1 MAGSRQSRQSYYQ
14 RTGERPPRETLLS
27 ALDRGADAAPGARR
41 AVDLGCGTGRD
52 TVELLRRGWAVLAI
66 DAEPE
71 AIAGLRERPDLPP
84 DARLET
90 RVARFEETDW
100 PASDLV
106 NASFALPLCPPA
118 TFAGLWQR
126 LVASLKPGGR
136 FAGQLYG
143 DRDSWAGQPGMTFL
157 TRPQAEALLAPLE
170 VELFREEESDG
181 VTPAGD
187 AKHWHIFHIV
197 ARKPQA
203 LSDVPEPTDRR
214 AMDEPSADAPDPAPG
229 PTPNLPMAL
238 SPAMAAAALD
248 RAIIRYIGKRQD
260 MIPGFVDRHFG
271 LRGSLR
277 LHRRAVGWDIVRAPT
292 NVALAVPALG
302 TAMLAGGLRKAGAR
316 RPADWLGRRHIL
328 LKTDVAREIE
338 WLLHTEFLE
347 LPFAQRDRLFERDA
361 LAEEIVA
368 DPMIERALAQAL
380 VVLGRHAND
389 PGFRERLT
397 DALGTYTGSRIAA
410 SEISTS
416 LLSLA
421 TGAVAWQQFTPGALS
436 LGPLV
441 AGSVAHMLAVSSFPL
456 GSTAGALW
464 YAMFPAA
471 ASPLF
476 VAGVTGSV
484 LAGAALLTA
493 FAGVVADP
501 VQRRLGLHRRRLVR
515 LVDVLEQ
522 QLRGEDARMV
532 VRDHYVARLLDLFD
546 LLRVAYRLA
555 GH

>member
-1 MAGSRQSRQSYYQ
+1 MDDDPASN
-14 RTGERPPRETLLS
+14 
-27 ALDRGADAAPGARR
+27 
-41 AVDLGCGTGRD
+41 DLGDG
-52 TVELLRRGWAVLAI
+52 
-66 DAEPE
+66 
-71 AIAGLRERPDLPP
+71 DL
-84 DARLET
+84 
-90 RVARFEETDW
+90 
-100 PASDLV
+100 
-106 NASFALPLCPPA
+106 
-118 TFAGLWQR
+118 
-126 LVASLKPGGR
+126 
-136 FAGQLYG
+136 G
-143 DRDSWAGQPGMTFL
+143 DDNL
-157 TRPQAEALLAPLE
+157 
-170 VELFREEESDG
+170 
-181 VTPAGD
+181 GD
-187 AKHWHIFHIV
+187 
-197 ARKPQA
+197 
-203 LSDVPEPTDRR
+203 
-214 AMDEPSADAPDPAPG
+214 DAPAPPEG

-238 SPAMAAAALD
+238 TPAMAAAALD
-248 RAIIRYIGKRQD
+248 RAILRYVAKRRALVPD
-260 MIPGFVDRHFG
+260 FVDRHFG

-302 TAMLAGGLRKAGAR
+302 TAVLAGGLRKAGAR
-316 RPADWLGRRHIL
+316 RPADWLARRRIL
-328 LKTDVAREIE
+328 IKTDVAREIE

-347 LPFAQRDRLFERDA
+347 LPFAQGDRRFERDA

-380 VVLGRHAND
+380 AVLGRHADD

-397 DALGTYTGSRIAA
+397 DALGTYTGSRVAA

-456 GSTAGALW
+456 GSTAGAVW
-464 YAMFPAA
+464 YALFPAA

-484 LAGAALLTA
+484 LAGAAVLTA

-501 VQRRLGLHRRRLVR
+501 VQRRLGLHRKRLDR

-522 QLRGEDARMV
+522 HLRGEDARMV

-546 LLRVAYRLA
+546 LLRIAYRLA